1 MSRRVVTLKTP
12 FPRCLIR
19 RPFYKCKS
27 TPCPFCRSMM
37 SKCGLKCVIHTI
49 QKQSNNKMQST
60 MSTKDRH
67 VVAVASEREE
77 EGGGVEEGPPTI
89 NVPYCDL
96 CCKGEMVA
104 VAKVAKPRLR
114 RALEHCQIGKSITP
128 NRQQQTKVWWIAFF
142 FSFITTFK
150 CTLKGNVSNARE
162 QSTLL
167 QCQNKRSLKVEALEQ
182 QHEASVSYDCRG

>member
-77 EGGGVEEGPPTI
+77 EGGGGLKKDHQLSTFHIVIYVVREKWWPLQRLQNLAYEGHSNTA
-89 NVPYCDL
+89 
-96 CCKGEMVA
+96 KS
-104 VAKVAKPRLR
+104 AKV
-114 RALEHCQIGKSITP
+114 S
-128 NRQQQTKVWWIAFF
+128 RQTDSSRQRCGGQHFF
-142 FSFITTFK
+142 FLS
-150 CTLKGNVSNARE
+150 S
-162 QSTLL
+162 
-167 QCQNKRSLKVEALEQ
+167 
-182 QHEASVSYDCRG
+182 QHLSAP